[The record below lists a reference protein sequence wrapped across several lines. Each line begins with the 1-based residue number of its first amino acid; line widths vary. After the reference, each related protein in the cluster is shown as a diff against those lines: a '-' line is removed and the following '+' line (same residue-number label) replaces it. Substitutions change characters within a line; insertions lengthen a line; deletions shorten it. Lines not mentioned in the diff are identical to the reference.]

1 MSETQQQ
8 GQEQVIQRIR
18 EHPWVSVLGAAALG
32 FVIAR
37 LLRGDR

>member
-1 MSETQQQ
+1 MNETREHEPPVMQQ
-8 GQEQVIQRIR
+8 IR

-32 FVIAR
+32 FLLAR

>member
-1 MSETQQQ
+1 MNETQPEQA
-8 GQEQVIQRIR
+8 QVIQRIR
-18 EHPWVSVLGAAALG
+18 EHPWMSVLGAAALG